1 MPSERKR
8 PWYLVLALLG
18 ALALGMTGACNGW
31 AAWTLYRE
39 PVDVTLAGQ
48 DISDPADRAAVE
60 ARAEAYVHTL
70 DAAKPRGWPVAVG
83 TLLLGTAIVILSMRT
98 LGGSS
103 GARAALVQIVVAQ
116 AGLNAASYWLLRD
129 VMDAD
134 TRWREATQVAD
145 VHAKMPDRSRA
156 DEVIRA
162 TAGMVRL
169 RNPIGL
175 VLSTIGSV
183 LVVVALTRRRSRDF
197 FDAAGAAVE
206 ER

>member
-8 PWYLVLALLG
+8 PWYLVLALLC
-18 ALALGMTGACNGW
+18 ALALGMVGACNGW

-39 PVDVTLAGQ
+39 PVDATIAGQ
-48 DISDPADRAAVE
+48 GISDPADRAALV
-60 ARAEAYVHTL
+60 ARVEAYVHTL
-70 DAAKPRGWPVAVG
+70 DEAKPRGWPVAVASV
-83 TLLLGTAIVILSMRT
+83 LLGTAIVVLAMRT

-129 VMDAD
+129 VMDAE
-134 TRWREATQVAD
+134 TRWREASQVAEL
-145 VHAKMPDRSRA
+145 HEKMPDRAHA
-156 DEVIRA
+156 DEALPMLTRMARA
-162 TAGMVRL
+162 

-175 VLSTIGSV
+175 VLGTIGSV
-183 LVVVALTRRRSRDF
+183 FVVVALTRRRARDF
-197 FDAAGAAVE
+197 FDPGAAAVE